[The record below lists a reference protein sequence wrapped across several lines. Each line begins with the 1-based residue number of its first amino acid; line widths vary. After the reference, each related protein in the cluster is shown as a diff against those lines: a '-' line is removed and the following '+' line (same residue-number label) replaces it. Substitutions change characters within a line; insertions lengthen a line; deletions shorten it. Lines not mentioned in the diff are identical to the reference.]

1 VLPKGVLSARE
12 YVANYTML
20 PTATTS
26 TYNYKNL
33 SEIRQDLSSLPI
45 SGSPTQAAKTQI
57 FTLLMQPKVNTI
69 FELNICIHIYVHTS
83 MSTKYVNVRTILLRL
98 VSKFSTQSLDYPKCP
113 KGLLKMS

>member
-1 VLPKGVLSARE
+1 VSARE
-12 YVANYTML
+12 YAANYTML
-20 PTATTS
+20 PTATTA

-33 SEIRQDLSSLPI
+33 CEIRQDLYSVL
-45 SGSPTQAAKTQI
+45 SPSKAAKTQI

-83 MSTKYVNVRTILLRL
+83 RSSKYVNVHTILLRL

-113 KGLLKMS
+113 KGLLKMG